1 MPTANEEIRDAL
13 IRHQVGMIRA
23 SGTARNRIIA
33 QLNRAEDDL
42 RGKIDRRLARI
53 NERGIDLG
61 PGTTRRLIEI
71 EEMLRDVLGKT
82 HREIGAEFTAFMLDA
97 AQREP
102 LFFRRMLDDKLD
114 VLVDFRMPATGILRS
129 IVRAQPFQG
138 KVLRDW
144 LNQFEA
150 GDRRRMME
158 QIRIGMVQGESV
170 PNISRR
176 IFGTQRLEGRDGVRQ
191 ITRRGA
197 DLLARTATNAIL
209 NKARTAFAVENADV
223 IKVEV
228 YTATLDA
235 RTTIQCAS
243 LDGNRYPVGRG
254 PIPPLHP
261 ACRSTRVPSIDGGL
275 IGRRPAKP
283 GTERELLEEYA
294 GQNKLRAPKTRDGLP
309 RGHKGRFD
317 EFSRSRVR
325 ALTGQVPASQTYAKF
340 LRNQTVPFQDEVL
353 GPTRARLFREGKITM
368 DKFVDRS
375 GRPYSLDDLMRR
387 EPEAFVN

>member
-158 QIRIGMVQGESV
+158 QIRIGHIMTMQ
-170 PNISRR
+170 
-176 IFGTQRLEGRDGVRQ
+176 FM
-191 ITRRGA
+191 
-197 DLLARTATNAIL
+197 
-209 NKARTAFAVENADV
+209 
-223 IKVEV
+223 
-228 YTATLDA
+228 
-235 RTTIQCAS
+235 IQ
-243 LDGNRYPVGRG
+243 
-254 PIPPLHP
+254 
-261 ACRSTRVPSIDGGL
+261 GL
-275 IGRRPAKP
+275 ILVSMIRIR
-283 GTERELLEEYA
+283 
-294 GQNKLRAPKTRDGLP
+294 
-309 RGHKGRFD
+309 
-317 EFSRSRVR
+317 
-325 ALTGQVPASQTYAKF
+325 
-340 LRNQTVPFQDEVL
+340 
-353 GPTRARLFREGKITM
+353 
-368 DKFVDRS
+368 
-375 GRPYSLDDLMRR
+375 
-387 EPEAFVN
+387 